1 MRKKSEESISSLQIY
16 GQIITSAQQISN
28 YFNNFFTSVAV
39 KINKNT
45 VKSKKKKNLSY
56 LGHENS
62 NTIFFSWTLPED
74 IKDLISSMKTSKA
87 SGPNSI
93 SIKSWNYSKRN
104 FQNL

>member
-1 MRKKSEESISSLQIY
+1 MLRKTKYSSHKQYFEDKKNNLRLVWQTIKRIIKMRKKSEESISSLQIY

-45 VKSKKKKNLSY
+45 VKSKKKKHLSY

-62 NTIFFSWTLPED
+62 NTIFFS
-74 IKDLISSMKTSKA
+74 
-87 SGPNSI
+87 
-93 SIKSWNYSKRN
+93 
-104 FQNL
+104 